1 MPVTITPEDYGEIR
15 DAIDTSLSEANLPGT
30 TIGREIYRGR
40 AERWIAA
47 RTSNADAHAKLA
59 AIYMCAAFLV
69 PAVPHLSSESLPGAS
84 YQRVNFDPAE
94 QVKRLE
100 GLAADELALS
110 LNGGVPPAPASTPE
124 QPSHF
129 GVASGRRG
137 V

>member
-1 MPVTITPEDYGEIR
+1 MPVEITAGDHDAVR
-15 DAIDTSLSEANLPGT
+15 AAIDTSLSPANLPPEV
-30 TIGREIYRGR
+30 IGLDIYKGR

-47 RTSNADAHAKLA
+47 RTTNTDAHAKA
-59 AIYMCAAFLV
+59 AAVYMCAAFLV

-84 YQRVNFDPAE
+84 YQRVNFDPNE

-100 GLAADELALS
+100 GMAADELALS
-110 LNGGVPPAPASTPE
+110 LNGGVPPAPATTPE